1 MRWSGKR
8 VERERERER
17 EKRGRRFSMQH
28 YFEARREDPISY
40 GTSSAMD
47 FTGEVL
53 VLSIGSDRRDC
64 PNLAPDVIRYL
75 YLLFILE

>member
-1 MRWSGKR
+1 MRVEWEESG
-8 VERERERER
+8 ERERERER

-53 VLSIGSDRRDC
+53 VLSIGSVTPSDPRISMITCCAVTR
-64 PNLAPDVIRYL
+64 I
-75 YLLFILE
+75 

>member
-1 MRWSGKR
+1 MR
-8 VERERERER
+8 VEWEER

-53 VLSIGSDRRDC
+53 VLSIGSVTPSDPRDC

-75 YLLFILE
+75 YLIFILE

>member
-1 MRWSGKR
+1 
-8 VERERERER
+8 
-17 EKRGRRFSMQH
+17 MQH

-75 YLLFILE
+75 YLIFIRIKNSKRQREANPQWLQSLGIW

>member
-1 MRWSGKR
+1 M
-8 VERERERER
+8 ERERERER

-53 VLSIGSDRRDC
+53 VLSIGSVTPSDPRISMITCCAVTR
-64 PNLAPDVIRYL
+64 I
-75 YLLFILE
+75 

>member
-1 MRWSGKR
+1 MRVEWEESG
-8 VERERERER
+8 ERERERER

-53 VLSIGSDRRDC
+53 VLSI
-64 PNLAPDVIRYL
+64 
-75 YLLFILE
+75 